1 MTEFPVH
8 TRETA
13 PEASR
18 PMLEASR
25 RIQGRIYNLIAE
37 MAASPAVLEGYLGL
51 GAAFRKSGLTPTERE
66 VVLIAASAENRCHY
80 CTAAHTTAAEAAG
93 LDKATLAAVRAGG
106 PVADRRLEALRSFTT
121 KVVRERGFVADADV
135 RGFRG
140 AGFSEAN
147 VLEVVLGV
155 GLKTISNYVNHIAET
170 PLDRDFEANAYTP
183 PGSAP
188 V

>member
-1 MTEFPVH
+1 VADFPVH
-8 TRETA
+8 SPDSA
-13 PEASR
+13 PAAAR
-18 PMLEASR
+18 PLLEASR
-25 RIQGRIYNLIAE
+25 RTQGQIFNIVAE

-66 VVLIAASAENRCHY
+66 VVLIATSAENRCHY
-80 CTAAHTTAAEAAG
+80 CTAAHTTAAEAQG
-93 LDKATLAAVRAGG
+93 LDKASLAAIRAGA
-106 PVADRRLEALRSFTT
+106 PVTNRRLEALRAFTT

-135 RGFRG
+135 RAFQG
-140 AGFSEAN
+140 AGFSQAN

-170 PLDRDFEANAYTP
+170 PLDSAFEANAFTP
-183 PGSAP
+183 PSAAP